1 MRVLVLGGTRF
12 FGKKAVHCMIDK
24 GYDVTIVTR
33 GILKDDFGMSVNRI
47 NVDRTDAVTLNEA
60 LKDKSFDVVFDNIC
74 YAPNDIK
81 TFFEIMG
88 NRIGKYI
95 VTSSLAVYEK
105 GLNLVEEDFNPYTY
119 EIKYGNRD
127 DFSYGEGKRLVEAI
141 AYQEYEIPTI
151 AIRFPVVIGEND
163 YTKRLAFYVDHITN
177 EQEFTAFGQEEPMS
191 FITEDEAG
199 MFISELI
206 SSNFVGPINAASQGS
221 MTVKNIIDII
231 ENKSQ
236 KKAKLSSNSTD
247 IGPYSQYGNATL
259 NTTKALEMCDVFNDV
274 KANFEDVID
283 GLIN

>member
-1 MRVLVLGGTRF
+1 MRILVLGGTRF
-12 FGKKAVHCMIDK
+12 FGKKAVQCMIDK

-33 GILKDDFGMSVNRI
+33 GILKDDFLTCVNRI
-47 NVDRTDAVTLNEA
+47 NVDRTDALALKEA

-163 YTKRLAFYVDHITN
+163 YTKRLAFYVEQVCN
-177 EQEFTAFGQEEPMS
+177 EKEFVALDQEEPMS

-206 SSNFVGPINAASQGS
+206 SSNFVGPINAASHGDI
-221 MTVKNIIDII
+221 TVKEIINII
-231 ENKSQ
+231 ENKTQ
-236 KKAKLSSNSTD
+236 KEAKLTCDSD
-247 IGPYSQYGNATL
+247 AIGPYSQYGNATL
-259 NTTKALEMCDVFNDV
+259 NTTKALEIFDMFSDAKD
-274 KANFEDVID
+274 NFEQVID